1 MTSSDEIL
9 QGPRRTILIHSADS
23 DLRRS
28 LTFLLQDQYAIA
40 ASDSLESLIAYR
52 DDCSISMLVVDLEK
66 NIPELLNEFRFRRE
80 AKCAPPIVV
89 LYAYRQSMPVW
100 EKEIRR
106 LANQLLYKPVQTEQI
121 LNAIAIV
128 EKIHPR

>member
-1 MTSSDEIL
+1 MTSSDEKF

-28 LTFLLQDQYAIA
+28 LTFLLQDQYAVA
-40 ASDSLESLIAYR
+40 TSDSLESLIAYR
-52 DDCSISMLVVDLEK
+52 NDCSISMLVVDLEK
-66 NIPELLNEFRFRRE
+66 NIPELLNEFRLRQE
-80 AKCAPPIVV
+80 AKCTLHIVV